1 VSVTDEARPAAPQPP
16 PDRDEGEPARGR
28 DWRALL
34 RNAGYGALPV
44 VVSLLV
50 AAIIGAITILLVR
63 RSFSDLA
70 DVANAMWEY
79 GIVNRDSFAYI
90 FSRATPFIFAGLASA
105 IAFKAGLFNIGVEGQ
120 YAVGAI
126 TAAIVG
132 YSVSAPTIIHV
143 PLTILAGVAG
153 GAAWALVPGL
163 LKAWRGANEV
173 ISTIMM
179 NYVANGLVLYL
190 LAGPLRNTP
199 PGVQQQRTARIEE
212 TAQVGRMNG
221 FFNSLGFDFRP
232 SAPLTWFFAFALL
245 SAVIYALV
253 IRRTRFGFNI
263 RVLGLNPR
271 AAEPS
276 GIKANRLF
284 LIAML
289 VSGGVAGLVGLQ
301 DTLGIDGFAKL
312 DYVRGYGFTGIAI
325 ALLGRNSGAGII
337 GAALLFSYLDRAAT
351 GIGLRTEV
359 PKELVTILQGVIL
372 LTIVIAFELSSRAAA
387 RRRLQ
392 EVQERA

>member
-1 VSVTDEARPAAPQPP
+1 VSVTEAPPAAPGPGAA
-16 PDRDEGEPARGR
+16 EEPRGT
-28 DWRALL
+28 DWRAAA
-34 RNAGYGALPV
+34 RDAFYNDVVPV
-44 VVSLLV
+44 VISLAV
-50 AAIIGAITILLVR
+50 AAVIGAGVILAVR
-63 RSFSDLA
+63 HSFDDLR
-70 DVANAMWEY
+70 DVAQAMWEY
-79 GIVNRDSFAYI
+79 GLLNRDSFAYI
-90 FSRATPFIFAGLASA
+90 FSRATPFIFAGLATA

-120 YAVGAI
+120 YAIGAI

-132 YSVSAPTIIHV
+132 YSISVPIFIHL
-143 PLTILAGVAG
+143 PLTLLAGVLG
-153 GAAWALVPGL
+153 GMAWAAIPGI

-199 PGVQQQRTARIEE
+199 PGVEQQRTAVLHDSAR
-212 TAQVGRMNG
+212 VGSMVG
-221 FFNSLGFDFRP
+221 FFNSIGFNFRS
-232 SAPLTWFFAFALL
+232 SAPITWFFVLALV

-253 IRRTRFGFNI
+253 IRRTKFGFEI
-263 RVLGLNPR
+263 RVLGANPR

-276 GIKANRLF
+276 GIKTNRTF
-284 LIAML
+284 LLAML

-337 GAALLFSYLDRAAT
+337 GAALLFSYLDRAAS
-351 GIGLRTEV
+351 GIGLRTAV
-359 PKELVTILQGVIL
+359 PKELVTILQGVII
-372 LTIVIAFELSSRAAA
+372 LTIVIAFELARRAAA
-387 RRRLQ
+387 RRRLR
-392 EVQERA
+392 EVHERA

>member
-1 VSVTDEARPAAPQPP
+1 MSVTEAPPAEPQPGPQPP
-16 PDRDEGEPARGR
+16 EKPSRLRGI
-28 DWRALL
+28 DWRGAA
-34 RNAGYGALPV
+34 REAFYGAVPIL
-44 VVSLLV
+44 VSLLV
-50 AAIIGAITILLVR
+50 ATVIGAVVILAVR
-63 RSFSDLA
+63 RSFSDLT
-70 DVANAMWEY
+70 DVASTMWDY
-79 GIVNRDSFAYI
+79 GLLNRDSVAYI
-90 FSRATPFIFAGLASA
+90 LSRATPFIFAGLASA

-126 TAAIVG
+126 CAAIVG
-132 YSVSAPTIIHV
+132 YTLHAPLVIHL
-143 PLTILAGVAG
+143 PLTLLAGVLG
-153 GAAWALVPGL
+153 GMAWAAVPGV

-199 PGVQQQRTARIEE
+199 PGVQQQRTAPVLE
-212 TAQVGRMNG
+212 TARVGRMNEVFNAIG
-221 FFNSLGFDFRP
+221 FNFRA
-232 SAPLTWFFAFALL
+232 SAPLTWFFVLAVV
-245 SAVIYALV
+245 SAIVYGLV
-253 IRRTRFGFNI
+253 VRRTRFGFNI
-263 RVLGLNPR
+263 RVLGANPR

-276 GIKANRLF
+276 GIKTNRLF

-289 VSGGVAGLVGLQ
+289 VSGGIAGLVGLQ
-301 DTLGIDGFAKL
+301 DTLALDGFAKL

-372 LTIVIAFELSSRAAA
+372 LTIVIAFELARRAAA
-387 RRRLQ
+387 RRRLR
-392 EVQERA
+392 EVHERA

>member
-1 VSVTDEARPAAPQPP
+1 MSVTEAPPAEPQPGP
-16 PDRDEGEPARGR
+16 ERTGAGV
-28 DWRALL
+28 DWR
-34 RNAGYGALPV
+34 GAAREAVYVVVPV

-50 AAIIGAITILLVR
+50 AAVIGAIVILAVR
-63 RSFSDLA
+63 RNFADLA
-70 DVANAMWEY
+70 DIADAMWEY
-79 GIVNRDSFAYI
+79 GLLNRDSVAYI
-90 FSRATPFIFAGLASA
+90 LSRATPFIFAGLATA

-120 YAVGAI
+120 YAIGAI

-132 YSVSAPTIIHV
+132 YSISAPLVIHL
-143 PLTILAGVAG
+143 PLTVLGGILG
-153 GAAWALVPGL
+153 GMAWAAIPGV

-199 PGVQQQRTARIEE
+199 PGVQQQRTAILHE
-212 TAQVGRMNG
+212 TAQVGRMNDV
-221 FFNSLGFDFRP
+221 FNALGFNFRP
-232 SAPLTWFFAFALL
+232 SAPLTWFFVV
-245 SAVIYALV
+245 AVVGAIVYALV
-253 IRRTRFGFNI
+253 VRRTRFGFNI
-263 RVLGLNPR
+263 RVLGANPR

-276 GIKANRLF
+276 GIKTNRLF

-301 DTLGIDGFAKL
+301 DTMAIDGFAKL

-337 GAALLFSYLDRAAT
+337 AAALLFSYLDRAAT

-372 LTIVIAFELSSRAAA
+372 LTIVIAFELARRAAA
-387 RRRLQ
+387 RRRLR
-392 EVQERA
+392 EVHERA

>member
-1 VSVTDEARPAAPQPP
+1 MSVTEAPPAEPQPGP
-16 PDRDEGEPARGR
+16 EKTRGV
-28 DWRALL
+28 DWR
-34 RNAGYGALPV
+34 GAAREAVYVVVPV

-50 AAIIGAITILLVR
+50 AALIGTVVILAVR
-63 RSFSDLA
+63 RSFADLTDIA
-70 DVANAMWEY
+70 DAMWEY
-79 GIVNRDSFAYI
+79 GLLNRDSVAYI
-90 FSRATPFIFAGLASA
+90 LSRATPFIFAGLATA

-120 YAVGAI
+120 YAIGAI

-132 YSVSAPTIIHV
+132 YSISAPLVIHL
-143 PLTILAGVAG
+143 PLTVLGGVLG
-153 GAAWALVPGL
+153 GMAWAAIPGV

-199 PGVQQQRTARIEE
+199 PGVQQQRTTPLHE
-212 TAQVGRMNG
+212 TARVGRMNDV
-221 FFNSLGFDFRP
+221 FNALGFNFREA
-232 SAPLTWFFAFALL
+232 APLTWFFVA
-245 SAVIYALV
+245 AVVAAIVYGLV
-253 IRRTRFGFNI
+253 VRRTRFGFNI
-263 RVLGLNPR
+263 RVLGGNPR

-276 GIKANRLF
+276 GIKTNRLF

-289 VSGGVAGLVGLQ
+289 VSGGIAGLVGLQ
-301 DTLGIDGFAKL
+301 DTMAIDGFAKL

-337 GAALLFSYLDRAAT
+337 AAALLFSYLDRAAT
-351 GIGLRTEV
+351 GIGLRTDV

-372 LTIVIAFELSSRAAA
+372 LTIVIAFELARRAAA
-387 RRRLQ
+387 RQRLK
-392 EVQERA
+392 EVHERA